1 MFQVPRS
8 WVRRSWVNW
17 CEKRAGLGE
26 RDAPPPFPDHARLT
40 ILDSGTGH
48 SVEFPLVFQTA
59 SCSQIIQDTSSSVYS
74 PSSAAVFV
82 SSRNAVGEERCV
94 TRHNCCCENPPYK
107 HLKLGYT
114 LSECTLVLRVA
125 HVETFIQTINQ
136 ESLAS
141 QSFMFLIE
149 VIASLTVLFHTLSP
163 LRWSH
168 DQVLLMMVKELKCK
182 LLALAHCD
190 WVIYLRLVTTVMAAA
205 WRIGSEHESELK
217 LS

>member
-1 MFQVPRS
+1 MFQVPRW

-40 ILDSGTGH
+40 ILDSRTGH

-74 PSSAAVFV
+74 PSPAAVFV

-149 VIASLTVLFHTLSP
+149 IIASLTVLFHTLSP

-168 DQVLLMMVKELKCK
+168 DQGFTHDGLGAKM
-182 LLALAHCD
+182 
-190 WVIYLRLVTTVMAAA
+190 
-205 WRIGSEHESELK
+205 
-217 LS
+217 